1 MLLHSFWI
9 FFYRTYDLSERK
21 LNSKRIILPTF
32 AALTLLFTMVS
43 AISTAPQS
51 ASAFPY
57 TCLDAKTGGKAPMVI
72 SDKNLYVAWWGNG
85 TGNFEVFFK
94 ASNDNGKTFGDKI
107 NLSNST
113 NGTSGGAGVAA
124 SGNNVYVTYWDNKTG
139 IGRVYVRT
147 SNDNGK
153 TFEPEITLT
162 DYTPISSA
170 AYPQINE
177 GLAKLMPYELKIA
190 AGGDNVYVIAKGA
203 ENVKNITSPSDIFI
217 RTSNDNG
224 KTFGEEINLSN
235 STGIQSTRAEIVAS
249 GDNVDVSWWE
259 KSDGK
264 DQPMIRTSND
274 GGKTF
279 GEATVL
285 TANSTSSS

>member
-21 LNSKRIILPTF
+21 LNTKRIILPTF
-32 AALTLLFTMVS
+32 AALTLLFAMVS

-113 NGTSGGAGVAA
+113 NGTSGGASVAA

>member
-21 LNSKRIILPTF
+21 LNTKRIILPTF
-32 AALTLLFTMVS
+32 GALTLLFAMVS
-43 AISTAPQS
+43 AISTTPQS

-85 TGNFEVFFK
+85 TGNFEVIFK

-113 NGTSGGAGVAA
+113 NGTSGAASVAA

-162 DYTPISSA
+162 DTPISSVP
-170 AYPQINE
+170 YPQINE
-177 GLAKLMPYELKIA
+177 GLAKSMPYELKIA